1 MEKYSGSPCTKA
13 INEILQLSDEIISQD
28 QKKQFAELSFV
39 QDYGGEQICIA
50 ENNRIAE
57 RGYDFRRK
65 ASDRVKEFEEA
76 FKEKSDLEVLEII
89 IKNYMNANHG
99 TGGGSSKL
107 DKVMQNQEQHIF
119 DQAAKEVKDAST
131 LFNGHK
137 SALEKL
143 KSFDRLQSQ
152 QNVIRLRSGLSNVEN
167 TYCINQKE
175 KADSIASDLAKKTA
189 QCQSTSEVMQIKQ
202 TEIKSLNDNLKK
214 HKKHLM
220 N

>member
-1 MEKYSGSPCTKA
+1 LIIIFIIKIRFCEQKEFMEKYSGSPCTKA

-167 TYCINQKE
+167 TYCITRRKRQIQLPVILQKRRHNA
-175 KADSIASDLAKKTA
+175 KAQAKLCK
-189 QCQSTSEVMQIKQ
+189 
-202 TEIKSLNDNLKK
+202 
-214 HKKHLM
+214 
-220 N
+220 